1 MQKYKEKRK
10 RLHKSVKVKFMIATM
25 NNNSMSK
32 TITFHSKIIN
42 KDNINKIYGMYK
54 VRNMQINERENINS

>member
-1 MQKYKEKRK
+1 
-10 RLHKSVKVKFMIATM
+10 MIATM